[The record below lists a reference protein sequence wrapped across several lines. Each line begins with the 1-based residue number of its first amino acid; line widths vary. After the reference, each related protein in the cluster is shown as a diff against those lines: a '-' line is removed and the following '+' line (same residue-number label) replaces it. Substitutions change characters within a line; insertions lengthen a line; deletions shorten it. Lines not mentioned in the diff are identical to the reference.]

1 MQEINSKIDVLGSKY
16 IENYASMKKII
27 LELESYF
34 ELSKNEGS
42 KEKIKRA
49 RKRNKLLAREKIE
62 LLLDKNK
69 PFVELMSLAGLKHE
83 NGFGAGG
90 TTVVILGYV
99 SGVLCLI
106 NANVATRKAGAID
119 YATSLKNLRLS
130 QIASEN
136 KLLTINLVES
146 GGANLPDQDRVFN
159 NYGRFFMEMSQRSKK
174 GIPSISVVFGNAT
187 AGGAYVPGMS
197 DYTIMQKNNAKVFL
211 AGPPLVKMATNEDAN
226 DEELGGAWMHSSI
239 SGVSDFLAD
248 DEKHALRITR
258 DLVSKIYE
266 NKSKKSEFEKQALQ
280 PRFNED
286 EILGII
292 PSNLK
297 KPFDIRELIMRF
309 IDSSE
314 YTEFKENY
322 GKTMLCCWAR
332 INGYPIGIIANN
344 GVIFIESARKATH
357 FIQLANKSNI
367 PLLFIHNTT
376 GFMVGK
382 KHEQNGMINAGSQ
395 LVHAVAGSTVPHISL
410 QVGNSYGAGN
420 YAMCGRSFNPRF
432 LFSYPNSKSGVMGA
446 DQLAGVMEIVK
457 RKSAESL
464 NKAIDEKLLLEEKH
478 NLAEQAEKKASVW
491 HTTSEVWDDG
501 VIDPRDTR
509 KYLSMA
515 LSAVYN
521 NTIKGTDSFGVFRM

>member
-1 MQEINSKIDVLGSKY
+1 MKVVNSKIDTLSSKY

-27 LELESYF
+27 NELESYF
-34 ELSKNEGS
+34 EVSHQEGR
-42 KEKIKRA
+42 KEQIKRA
-49 RKRNKLLAREKIE
+49 RKRNKLLAREKLD
-62 LLLDKNK
+62 LLLDPNK
-69 PFVELMSLAGLKHE
+69 PYIELMSLAGLQHE
-83 NGFGAGG
+83 GGFGAGG
-90 TTVVILGYV
+90 TTVVVLGYV
-99 SGVLCLI
+99 SGILCLI

-159 NYGRFFMEMSQRSKK
+159 NYGRFFMEMSKRSKE

-197 DYTIMQKNNAKVFL
+197 DYTVMQKNNAKVFL
-211 AGPPLVKMATNEDAN
+211 AGPPLVKMATNEDSN
-226 DEELGGAWMHSSI
+226 DEELGGALMHSTI
-239 SGVSDFLAD
+239 SGVSDFLAEN
-248 DEKHALRITR
+248 EKHAIEITR
-258 DLVSKIYE
+258 DLVSKIQE
-266 NKSKKSEFEKQALQ
+266 PKQNKFEKNALS
-280 PRFNED
+280 PKFVED

-309 IDSSE
+309 VDSSE
-314 YTEFKENY
+314 FTEFKENY
-322 GKTMLCCWAR
+322 GKTMLCCWSK
-332 INGYPIGIIANN
+332 INGYPVGIIANN
-344 GVIFIESARKATH
+344 GVIFIESAKKTTH
-357 FIQLANKSNI
+357 FIQLANKSHI

-382 KHEQNGMINAGSQ
+382 KHEQSGMINSGSQ
-395 LVHAVAGSTVPHISL
+395 LIHAVAGSTVPHISL

-432 LFSYPNSKSGVMGA
+432 LFSYPNVKSGVMGA

-457 RKSAESL
+457 RKSAASL
-464 NKAIDEKLLLEEKH
+464 NKEIDEKILLQEKKK
-478 NLAEQAEKKASVW
+478 LAEQADKKASVW

-509 KYLSMA
+509 KYLSLA
-515 LSAVYN
+515 LAAVYSSE
-521 NTIKGTDSFGVFRM
+521 IKGSDSFGVFRM

>member
-1 MQEINSKIDVLGSKY
+1 MKGKKSNIDVLSSNF
-16 IENYASMKKII
+16 IENEISMKK
-27 LELESYF
+27 LLKELNSYF
-34 ELSKNEGS
+34 KLSKLEGN
-42 KEKIKRA
+42 KDKIKRT
-49 RKRNKLLAREKIE
+49 RKRKKLLAREKID

-69 PFVELMSLAGLKHE
+69 PHIELMSLAGLKHE

-90 TTVVILGYV
+90 TTVVVLGYV
-99 SGVLCLI
+99 SNVLCLI

-130 QIASEN
+130 QIATEN

-159 NYGRFFMEMSQRSKK
+159 NYGKFFMEMSRRSKE

-197 DYTIMQKNNAKVFL
+197 DYSILQKNAAKVFL

-226 DEELGGAWMHSSI
+226 EEELGGAQMHSSI
-239 SGVSDFLAD
+239 SGVSDFLAN
-248 DEKHALRITR
+248 DEKHALEITKN
-258 DLVSKIYE
+258 LITKIKQPVAKNYE
-266 NKSKKSEFEKQALQ
+266 SDASSPKFV
-280 PRFNED
+280 ED

-297 KPFDIRELIMRF
+297 KPFDIRELVKRF
-309 IDSSE
+309 VDSSE
-314 YTEFKENY
+314 FIEFKENY
-322 GKTMLCCWAR
+322 GRTMFCCWTK

-357 FIQLANKSNI
+357 FIQLANKSNT

-382 KHEQNGMINAGSQ
+382 RYEQNGMINSGSQ
-395 LVHAVAGSTVPHISL
+395 LIHAVAGSTVPHISL

-420 YAMCGRSFNPRF
+420 YAMCGRSFDPRF
-432 LFSYPNSKSGVMGA
+432 LFSFPNAKSGVMGS

-457 RKSAESL
+457 RNSASSL
-464 NKAIDEKLLLEEKH
+464 NKVIDEEKLKIEKEK
-478 NLAEQAEKKASVW
+478 LAEEADEKASVW

-509 KYLSMA
+509 KYLSLA
-515 LSAVYN
+515 LAAVYSHE
-521 NTIKGTDSFGVFRM
+521 IKGSSSFGVFRM

>member
-1 MQEINSKIDVLGSKY
+1 MKGKKSNIDVLSSNF
-16 IENYASMKKII
+16 IENEISMKK
-27 LELESYF
+27 LLKELNSYF
-34 ELSKNEGS
+34 KLSKLEGN
-42 KEKIKRA
+42 KDKIKRT
-49 RKRNKLLAREKIE
+49 RKRKKLLAREKID

-69 PFVELMSLAGLKHE
+69 PHIELMSLAGLKHE

-90 TTVVILGYV
+90 TTVVVLGYV
-99 SGVLCLI
+99 SNVLCLI

-130 QIASEN
+130 QIATEN

-159 NYGRFFMEMSQRSKK
+159 NYGKFFMEMSRRSKE

-197 DYTIMQKNNAKVFL
+197 DYSILQKNAAKVFL

-226 DEELGGAWMHSSI
+226 EEELGGAQMHSSI
-239 SGVSDFLAD
+239 SGVSDFLAN
-248 DEKHALRITR
+248 DEKHALEITKN
-258 DLVSKIYE
+258 LITKIKQPVAKNYE
-266 NKSKKSEFEKQALQ
+266 SDASSPKFV
-280 PRFNED
+280 ED

-297 KPFDIRELIMRF
+297 KPFDIRELVKRF
-309 IDSSE
+309 VDSSE
-314 YTEFKENY
+314 FIEFKENY
-322 GKTMLCCWAR
+322 GRTMFCCWTK

-344 GVIFIESARKATH
+344 GVIFIESAR
-357 FIQLANKSNI
+357 
-367 PLLFIHNTT
+367 FIHNTT

-382 KHEQNGMINAGSQ
+382 RYEQNGMINSGSQ
-395 LVHAVAGSTVPHISL
+395 LIHAVAGSTVPHISL

-420 YAMCGRSFNPRF
+420 YAMCGRSFDPRF
-432 LFSYPNSKSGVMGA
+432 LFSFPNAKSGVMGS

-457 RKSAESL
+457 RNSASSL
-464 NKAIDEKLLLEEKH
+464 NKVIDEEKLKIEKKRMAEE
-478 NLAEQAEKKASVW
+478 ADEKASVW

-509 KYLSMA
+509 KYLSLA
-515 LSAVYN
+515 LAAVYSHE
-521 NTIKGTDSFGVFRM
+521 IKGSSSFGVFRM

>member
-1 MQEINSKIDVLGSKY
+1 
-16 IENYASMKKII
+16 
-27 LELESYF
+27 
-34 ELSKNEGS
+34 
-42 KEKIKRA
+42 
-49 RKRNKLLAREKIE
+49 
-62 LLLDKNK
+62 
-69 PFVELMSLAGLKHE
+69 
-83 NGFGAGG
+83 
-90 TTVVILGYV
+90 
-99 SGVLCLI
+99 
-106 NANVATRKAGAID
+106 
-119 YATSLKNLRLS
+119 
-130 QIASEN
+130 
-136 KLLTINLVES
+136 
-146 GGANLPDQDRVFN
+146 
-159 NYGRFFMEMSQRSKK
+159 
-174 GIPSISVVFGNAT
+174 
-187 AGGAYVPGMS
+187 
-197 DYTIMQKNNAKVFL
+197 
-211 AGPPLVKMATNEDAN
+211 
-226 DEELGGAWMHSSI
+226 
-239 SGVSDFLAD
+239 
-248 DEKHALRITR
+248 
-258 DLVSKIYE
+258 
-266 NKSKKSEFEKQALQ
+266 
-280 PRFNED
+280 
-286 EILGII
+286 
-292 PSNLK
+292 
-297 KPFDIRELIMRF
+297 MRF

-314 YTEFKENY
+314 FTEFKQNY

-357 FIQLANKSNI
+357 FIQLANKSNT

-515 LSAVYN
+515 LSAVHN

>member
-1 MQEINSKIDVLGSKY
+1 MKVVNSKIDTLSSKY
-16 IENYASMKKII
+16 IENYASMKEII
-27 LELESYF
+27 NELESYF
-34 ELSKNEGS
+34 EVSRQEGR
-42 KEKIKRA
+42 KEQIKRA
-49 RKRNKLLAREKIE
+49 RKRNKLLAREKLD
-62 LLLDKNK
+62 LLLDTNK
-69 PFVELMSLAGLKHE
+69 PYIELMSLAGLQHE
-83 NGFGAGG
+83 GGFGAGG
-90 TTVVILGYV
+90 TTVVVLGYV
-99 SGVLCLI
+99 SGILCLI

-159 NYGRFFMEMSQRSKK
+159 NYGRFFMEMSKRSKE

-197 DYTIMQKNNAKVFL
+197 DYTVMQKNNAKVFL
-211 AGPPLVKMATNEDAN
+211 AGPPLVKMATNEDSN
-226 DEELGGAWMHSSI
+226 DEELGGALMHSTI
-239 SGVSDFLAD
+239 SGVSDFLAEN
-248 DEKHALRITR
+248 EKHAIEITR
-258 DLVSKIYE
+258 DLVSKIQE
-266 NKSKKSEFEKQALQ
+266 PKQNKFEKNALS
-280 PRFNED
+280 PKFIED

-309 IDSSE
+309 VDSSE
-314 YTEFKENY
+314 FTEFKENY
-322 GKTMLCCWAR
+322 GKTMLCCWSK
-332 INGYPIGIIANN
+332 INGYPVGIIANN
-344 GVIFIESARKATH
+344 GVIFIESAKKTTH
-357 FIQLANKSNI
+357 FIQLANKSHI

-382 KHEQNGMINAGSQ
+382 KHEQSGMINSGSQ
-395 LVHAVAGSTVPHISL
+395 LIHAVAGSTVPHISL

-432 LFSYPNSKSGVMGA
+432 LFSYPNVKSGVMGA

-457 RKSAESL
+457 RKSAASL
-464 NKAIDEKLLLEEKH
+464 NKEIDEKILLQEKKK
-478 NLAEQAEKKASVW
+478 LAEQADKKASVW

-509 KYLSMA
+509 KYLSLA
-515 LSAVYN
+515 LSAVYSSE
-521 NTIKGTDSFGVFRM
+521 IKGSDSFGVFRM